1 MAISVTQFRAR
12 CLELI
17 RRIESKHE
25 PVDITR
31 RGKVVARLG
40 PPPSPRKTAGKP
52 WERLLGSGE
61 LAAPPEESVL
71 TDEDLEAAR

>member
-1 MAISVTQFRAR
+1 MAISVSRFRAR

-17 RRIESKHE
+17 RQVESRQE
-25 PVDITR
+25 PVDIAR

-40 PPPSPRKTAGKP
+40 PPPSARKAPGKP

-61 LAAPPEESVL
+61 LDAAPEESVL
-71 TDEDLEAAR
+71 TEGDLEAAR